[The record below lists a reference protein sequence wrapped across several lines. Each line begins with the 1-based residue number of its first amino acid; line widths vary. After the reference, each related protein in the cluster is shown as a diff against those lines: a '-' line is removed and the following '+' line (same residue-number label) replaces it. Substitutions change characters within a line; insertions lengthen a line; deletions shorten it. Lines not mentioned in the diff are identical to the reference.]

1 MITKE
6 KNMPKTEVIKR
17 PIEKIGWDLKKSA
30 WSAVIE
36 SLAIIIFG
44 ILMIVWPDITIAVIA
59 NILGAIFIVS
69 GIYQIINYFVVKG
82 QNDFFN
88 NGLLVGVISLLVGIA
103 AIVIGDSIANVF
115 RVIIGIWMVYESL
128 VLVNTAIK
136 LHSVGIQSW
145 KYIVIIALIM
155 LALGLFVVFNT
166 GAIFQLIGW
175 VMVVAGIVGIVGDVM
190 FMQQINTVVD
200 KLTK

>member
-1 MITKE
+1 
-6 KNMPKTEVIKR
+6 MPKTEVIKR

-103 AIVIGDSIANVF
+103 ALGGLCRRID
-115 RVIIGIWMVYESL
+115 EQ
-128 VLVNTAIK
+128 VLR
-136 LHSVGIQSW
+136 
-145 KYIVIIALIM
+145 LID
-155 LALGLFVVFNT
+155 
-166 GAIFQLIGW
+166 IE
-175 VMVVAGIVGIVGDVM
+175 DV
-190 FMQQINTVVD
+190 QQTVVV
-200 KLTK
+200 KQRLIEPVRSIVPS